1 MTDRLLNPRGVIG
14 IVGGVGVGKSS
25 VLRILAQDHGAFLIE
40 ADAVGHDLMRRGGT
54 IYEKEVACFGREI
67 LGEDGEID
75 RKKLGAIVFSDP
87 EKLSTLNAIA
97 HPAIRE
103 EIGRRIRE
111 RQANPSALVHIPLI
125 VVEAA
130 LPEEAGML
138 EFCDV
143 IWAVTAPRKTRI
155 ERLMA
160 SRGYT
165 REKCLE
171 IMANQRSEEDF
182 LALADAVIDNGGTHE
197 KTAQQIA
204 ALVAKYLNFDYNQTR
219 TD

>member
-40 ADAVGHDLMRRGGT
+40 ADAVGHDLMRQGGT
-54 IYEKEVACFGREI
+54 IYEKEIAYFGREI

-87 EKLSTLNAIA
+87 EKLSALNAIA

-103 EIGRRIRE
+103 EIGRRIRK
-111 RQANPSALVHIPLI
+111 RQASLAATDNPSENIPLI

-138 EFCDV
+138 EFCDI
-143 IWAVTAPRKTRI
+143 IWAVTAPRETRI

-171 IMANQRSEEDF
+171 IMAAQRSEKNFVDM
-182 LALADAVIDNGGTHE
+182 ADAVIYNGRTYE
-197 KTAQQIA
+197 ETAQQVA
-204 ALVAKYLNFDYNQTR
+204 TLVAKYR
-219 TD
+219 SEI